1 MKYTI
6 QSAKYACK
14 NFLYLLPFAI
24 LPALFLAISTD
35 QAAIQAV
42 VNDVLDGKIV
52 NWTFSE
58 IFRAISVL
66 NFASWEAIVFGALG
80 IVIIVPCLA
89 MMMAMLE
96 KHMRIGKR
104 TFNGLLGK
112 LNDNLISTCG
122 GVILLL
128 GFYEVWTLIF
138 SAVLLLVAQI
148 KIVAVAY
155 VFAVIVF
162 IGFHLLLALFVSTVY
177 FWVPCMQITGFRAFE
192 ALQYSYH
199 LMGEVQ
205 WRIIVGQLA
214 VLVVVEGGI
223 CFCAMFAPMGLLFT
237 LIATAIFTCL
247 IIIFCVRMQIAYF
260 DRDHIERKDLAKYY
274 HR

>member
-66 NFASWEAIVFGALG
+66 NFASWEAIVFGVLG